1 MALLWASKR
10 DEPIELHYR
19 FVERYL
25 NPENP
30 EDETIDIHQN
40 FNLARIAELSDKIAR
55 LLERLFIVSWLV
67 VLLLIS
73 ILISMWI

>member
-1 MALLWASKR
+1 MASLWEIKE

-19 FVERYL
+19 FVE
-25 NPENP
+25 EFCAP
-30 EDETIDIHQN
+30 EDRETISVHQN
-40 FNLARIAELSDKIAR
+40 FNLARIAELSDKIVR
-55 LLERLFIVSWLV
+55 LLEALYTVSLLV

>member
-1 MALLWASKR
+1 MALLWDSKR

-19 FVERYL
+19 FVE
-25 NPENP
+25 EFCAE
-30 EDETIDIHQN
+30 EDRETIAVHKN

-55 LLERLFIVSWLV
+55 LLESLFIVSWLV
-67 VLLLIS
+67 VLLLIA

>member
-1 MALLWASKR
+1 MASLWEIKE

-19 FVERYL
+19 LVE
-25 NPENP
+25 EFCAP
-30 EDETIDIHQN
+30 EDRETISVHQN

-55 LLERLFIVSWLV
+55 LLESLFIVSWLV
-67 VLLLIS
+67 VLLLIA